1 MLEQFRFGVCIFCVN
16 RLKAGGYTFVK
27 FETTKVHIPA
37 NTHRIQ
43 KRPYVLS
50 AYQARNSKELAML
63 TRTNRLWT
71 IVVIAVLVV
80 TGAKLGNAAA
90 QKAAIPKPQNK
101 LAIAENEV
109 KQLLPLMDTDKRGM
123 VSRQEFMRFME
134 AEFERLD
141 KNKQGE
147 LNVKELTQ
155 STLTAN
161 RLAGK

>member
-1 MLEQFRFGVCIFCVN
+1 
-16 RLKAGGYTFVK
+16 
-27 FETTKVHIPA
+27 
-37 NTHRIQ
+37 
-43 KRPYVLS
+43 
-50 AYQARNSKELAML
+50 ML
-63 TRTNRLWT
+63 TRTNRLW
-71 IVVIAVLVV
+71 IMVVIAVLVV
-80 TGAKLGNAAA
+80 TGTKLGNAAA